1 MEATEQS
8 SDHAVDH
15 ASPAITQDELKNI
28 IEAALMV
35 ANAPLKIE
43 DLAGLFNDYQRP
55 TNAEI
60 RTVLDILAAD
70 YSGRGIEL
78 KHVASGYRIQARSDY
93 AEWLNKLWEERPP
106 RYSRATLET
115 LALIAYRQPITRG
128 EIEDIRGVSVSSNI
142 MRGLLEREWVRVLGH
157 RDVPGRPAMYG
168 TTKTFL
174 DYFNLRSLDEL
185 PTLQELRD
193 IDSINAELDLSD
205 EAESASG
212 NESDQHNHHEPAS
225 DLDTDDA
232 ESTGAVD
239 GAIDETKAEDNQH

>member
-1 MEATEQS
+1 
-8 SDHAVDH
+8 
-15 ASPAITQDELKNI
+15 
-28 IEAALMV
+28 MV
-35 ANAPLKIE
+35 SGEPLKVE
-43 DLAGLFNDYQRP
+43 DIAGLFNDYQRP

-60 RTVLDILAAD
+60 RTVLDLLAAD
-70 YSGRGIEL
+70 YAGRGIEL
-78 KHVASGYRIQARSDY
+78 KQVASGFRIQARTDY

-142 MRGLLEREWVRVLGH
+142 MRSLLEREWVRILGY

-193 IDSINAELDLSD
+193 IDSINAKLDLPDVDQIDPVNNMTAEVADAAEPEVD
-205 EAESASG
+205 E
-212 NESDQHNHHEPAS
+212 D
-225 DLDTDDA
+225 DLTTEA
-232 ESTGAVD
+232 KQGT
-239 GAIDETKAEDNQH
+239 